1 MKSKP
6 KIIVLTPFY
15 SPNLGGAETFTDD
28 LVDLYL
34 QTGYSVLVL
43 TYIPLTN
50 KRSAPLYVRCSELTV
65 VRVPWPRGS
74 FFYRFERHP
83 VMQLAYLASGLA
95 FTLLC
100 ASLLSIFR
108 PKRVVALGLSAL
120 VAGRLAKLLVP
131 RLELE
136 CVLLT
141 IYRFAERPSI
151 SRVVSTFARGVDRFY
166 CLSRSALEDLQAV
179 EGVLHARAFELWI
192 DQDRRFYPRSPTGLL
207 MDPGRRAGAR
217 TALFVGRFSQ
227 EKGIDNLL
235 ELIAGRPTGWAFIVI
250 GDGPMADGFDRATAS
265 LDNIRLRLRGVDNNE
280 LADFYSEAD
289 LLIFAPA
296 DRDYLGRTAIEALSC
311 GTPVLIY
318 DRSTYFG
325 GAEPL
330 QIAEDRKRGIHL
342 VAPPLANVVEALEG
356 WEDDRGRVSKDEI
369 RSFAV
374 KFFSKS
380 NGECFVDH

>member
-6 KIIVLTPFY
+6 RIIVLTPFY

-34 QTGYSVLVL
+34 QAGYSVLVL

-50 KRSAPLYVRCSELTV
+50 NRSAPLYVRRAGLTV
-65 VRVPWPRGS
+65 VRLPWPRGS

-95 FTLLC
+95 FALLC
-100 ASLLSIFR
+100 ASLFSIFR

-151 SRVVSTFARGVDRFY
+151 SRVVSLFARGVDRFY
-166 CLSRSALEDLQAV
+166 CLSKSALEDLQAV
-179 EGVLHARAFELWI
+179 AGVRGAKAFDLWI
-192 DQDRRFYPRSPTGLL
+192 DQEQRFFPRSPACLPTG
-207 MDPGRRAGAR
+207 PSRRAGAR

-235 ELIAGRPTGWAFIVI
+235 ELISGRPAGWEFIVI

-265 LDNIRLRLRGVDNNE
+265 LDNIRLRLRGVDNNG

-296 DRDYLGRTAIEALSC
+296 DRDYLGRTAIESLSC

-318 DRSTYFG
+318 NRSTYFG

-330 QIAEDRKRGIHL
+330 EIPDDRRRGIHL
-342 VAPPLANVVEALEG
+342 IAPPLTNVVAALEG
-356 WEDDRGRVSKDEI
+356 WEGDRGQVSKDDI
-369 RSFAV
+369 RASAV